1 MVRGFRTSVAFL
13 SGIVGS
19 LTVVGLAAM
28 GPAGAHTSALFADT
42 YKLRLVNESQS
53 HTDIAVYQVDPAFS
67 TAAVPLV
74 WQDAPLNAGAQTALT
89 WSPDYSVSW
98 SDSANLKPGALYR
111 PVQTLSVSPGAPGE
125 DGVDLTDAQGA
136 LGMHRANPPNQL
148 KGTLSLKEL
157 NKIPAADASVA
168 IGMAGQPASAL
179 TAEANQSLRFTPH
192 PSYWITAGTFREG
205 EVINPQTVSNPMR
218 LHFGTKA
225 ELTVTLHPGGRWT
238 IS

>member
-1 MVRGFRTSVAFL
+1 MPEGRWLVRGFRTSVAFL

-98 SDSANLKPGALYR
+98 SD
-111 PVQTLSVSPGAPGE
+111 
-125 DGVDLTDAQGA
+125 
-136 LGMHRANPPNQL
+136 
-148 KGTLSLKEL
+148 
-157 NKIPAADASVA
+157 
-168 IGMAGQPASAL
+168 
-179 TAEANQSLRFTPH
+179 
-192 PSYWITAGTFREG
+192 
-205 EVINPQTVSNPMR
+205 
-218 LHFGTKA
+218 
-225 ELTVTLHPGGRWT
+225 
-238 IS
+238 